1 MKKRL
6 PALFLVTLFLCS
18 LLSYGYLLVEK
29 SRLQETAETE
39 MNSENDSSA
48 IDFQLQL
55 KRIGTLERK
64 IVQLRNLLP
73 R

>member
-1 MKKRL
+1 MKKRFPTL
-6 PALFLVTLFLCS
+6 LLFTLILCS

-39 MNSENDSSA
+39 MNSENDSPA

-64 IVQLRNLLP
+64 IMQLRNLLP